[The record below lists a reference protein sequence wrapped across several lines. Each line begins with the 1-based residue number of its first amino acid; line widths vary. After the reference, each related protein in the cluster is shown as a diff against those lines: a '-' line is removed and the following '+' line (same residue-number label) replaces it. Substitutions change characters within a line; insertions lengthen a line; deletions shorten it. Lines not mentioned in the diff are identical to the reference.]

1 MSETFLNRLKNY
13 LDERLKNEVL
23 IVNGFKPFEIET
35 HFPSGSRRKWEVFTQ
50 GWVTV
55 GSIKEFLDG
64 TVVVGSASLDR
75 AGDGILEHLSVSYRR
90 KLGQA
95 EISKEEE
102 KKAIE
107 VVLRRQEEVCED
119 YLHRRNLEKHLKKPY
134 WRTFVRLLWFDEVAR
149 RISEEYGVKV
159 EAVVYEVTYDCG
171 LESKFDGTNM
181 DEDKKFEEIKK
192 RVEALI
198 AAYKLAY
205 TVYQDYA
212 PERYKECLEFAKAV
226 LEKYGIKRRLR
237 L

>member
-1 MSETFLNRLKNY
+1 
-13 LDERLKNEVL
+13 
-23 IVNGFKPFEIET
+23 
-35 HFPSGSRRKWEVFTQ
+35 
-50 GWVTV
+50 
-55 GSIKEFLDG
+55 
-64 TVVVGSASLDR
+64 
-75 AGDGILEHLSVSYRR
+75 
-90 KLGQA
+90 